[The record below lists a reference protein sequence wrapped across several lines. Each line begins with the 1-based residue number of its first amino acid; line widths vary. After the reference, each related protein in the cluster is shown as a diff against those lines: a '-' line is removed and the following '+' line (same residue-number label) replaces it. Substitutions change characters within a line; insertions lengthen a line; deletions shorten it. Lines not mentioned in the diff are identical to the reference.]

1 MCGHFWALPPR
12 GKWNAGRAGP
22 LGPREVTLVDTA
34 PLCAPRGPLPL
45 REVTLVDTHLVET
58 QRLAAI

>member
-1 MCGHFWALPPR
+1 MPPR